1 LRGMSA
7 EEQRKYLERE
17 KEKEQRKMT
26 KKSTRRA

>member
-1 LRGMSA
+1 MSA